1 MTAPYM
7 HDGSIA
13 TLSDVLDHYAA
24 GRRAIKD
31 GPLAGV
37 GRENRNKAPNVHW
50 FAITDA
56 EKRDVVAFSRV

>member
-1 MTAPYM
+1 M

-13 TLSDVLDHYAA
+13 TLSDALDHYAA
-24 GRRAIKD
+24 GGRTIKD

-37 GRENRNKAPNVHW
+37 GRENRNKAPNVHG